1 MRIRKITLCLLLYLA
16 LAGCIIESRQLKAL
30 KAFVSRPAV
39 DLSSHLWELRFSGY
53 HALVNAVEKDG
64 RTFFVNE
71 NSDFL
76 EFDGWMIIE
85 VQGLR
90 QFFRPWKIV
99 DVEDQRN
106 FYTAGQVRVKHQCES
121 WNQRKDDQS
130 TIFSQTCLSQ
140 QSYTNTVLV
149 DSLGRIS
156 HIKQVIDDSGN
167 FLSLRL
173 MGN

>member
-1 MRIRKITLCLLLYLA
+1 M
-16 LAGCIIESRQLKAL
+16 
-30 KAFVSRPAV
+30 
-39 DLSSHLWELRFSGY
+39 SSHLWELKFAGY
-53 HALVNAVEKDG
+53 EGLVNAVVTDG

-71 NSDFL
+71 DSDFL
-76 EFDGWMIIE
+76 EFDGWMIVE

-99 DVEDQRN
+99 DVKDQRN
-106 FYTAGQVRVKHQCES
+106 FYAAGQIRVAHKCDPWE
-121 WNQRKDDQS
+121 QRKVDQE
-130 TIFSQTCLSQ
+130 TIFSQSCLSQ
-140 QSYTNTVLV
+140 QGYTNTILV

-173 MGN
+173 MSN